1 MKFARALQFFNQ
13 GMLEEAESLCR
24 TIARTHPKNFDAQ
37 HLLGLI
43 ALRRSNA
50 EEAERQIR
58 RAIQIA
64 PNVAMAHNSRG
75 IALKELKR
83 LQEALESFNR
93 ALALQPHYPEAL
105 VNRGAAQHALNRF
118 EEALASY
125 DSALALQPNFAGA
138 FANRANTLVELQRF
152 EDALASTG
160 RALALLPNYPEAH
173 NARGLALY
181 GLNRNKE
188 AMASFDSALAIR
200 PLYAEAFYNR
210 GNALTELKQLDE
222 AIADY
227 DKAIALKPDLANA
240 FLNRAHALLMVGRMA
255 EGWRDAEQRWKTQ
268 SFTSRRPPISAP
280 EWSGESLN
288 GRSILVF
295 SEQGYG
301 DMIQFSRYVPL
312 LAAQGCDVS
321 FLVPP
326 ELHRLLSCFTSPAK
340 IISSVDAGSRF
351 DFQSALM
358 SLPLHLGT
366 ELETV
371 PASVPY
377 LTAEPEKVAF
387 WRERIGP
394 HGFKIGICWQGN
406 NAVLASRS
414 FPVRVLQ
421 PLSQIDGVRLIS
433 LQKGSGLAQLDDLPA
448 GMSVETL
455 GEDFDKGA
463 DAFIDT
469 AAVMQSLD
477 LIVTCDTSI
486 AHLAGALARPAWVAL
501 KFVPDWRWLLDRPD
515 SPWYPTLRLYRQAA
529 PGAWS
534 PVFTSM
540 SQDLEKLVRQG

>member
-1 MKFARALQFFNQ
+1 MRGQSPSSLQMKFARALQFFNQ
-13 GMLEEAESLCR
+13 GMLEEADSLCR
-24 TIARTHPKNFDAQ
+24 AIARTHPKNFDVQ

-43 ALRRSNA
+43 ALRRGNP

-83 LQEALESFNR
+83 LQDALDSFKR
-93 ALALQPHYPEAL
+93 ALALQPNYPEAL
-105 VNRGAAQHALNRF
+105 ANLGAAQHALKRF
-118 EEALASY
+118 EEAIVSY

-152 EDALASTG
+152 EDALASAD
-160 RALALLPNYPEAH
+160 RALALLPHYAEAH
-173 NARGLALY
+173 NSRGLALY
-181 GLNRNKE
+181 GLNRNEE

-200 PLYAEAFYNR
+200 PSYAEAFYNR
-210 GNALTELKQLDE
+210 GNALTELKQLNE

-240 FLNRAHALLMVGRMA
+240 FLNRAHALLAMGRMA

-268 SFTSRRPPISAP
+268 SFTSPRPPISAP

-312 LAAQGCDVS
+312 IAAQASDLS

-326 ELHRLLSCFTSPAK
+326 ELHRLLSSLPSRAK
-340 IISSVDAGSRF
+340 IVSSVDIGSRF

-358 SLPLHLGT
+358 SLPLHFKT
-366 ELETV
+366 EMTTV

-377 LTAEPEKVAF
+377 LAAESENVAF

-406 NAVLASRS
+406 NAVLANRS
-414 FPVRVLQ
+414 FPVRALQ
-421 PLSQIDGVRLIS
+421 PLSQIDRVRLI
-433 LQKGSGLAQLDDLPA
+433 
-448 GMSVETL
+448 
-455 GEDFDKGA
+455 
-463 DAFIDT
+463 
-469 AAVMQSLD
+469 
-477 LIVTCDTSI
+477 
-486 AHLAGALARPAWVAL
+486 
-501 KFVPDWRWLLDRPD
+501 
-515 SPWYPTLRLYRQAA
+515 
-529 PGAWS
+529 
-534 PVFTSM
+534 
-540 SQDLEKLVRQG
+540 